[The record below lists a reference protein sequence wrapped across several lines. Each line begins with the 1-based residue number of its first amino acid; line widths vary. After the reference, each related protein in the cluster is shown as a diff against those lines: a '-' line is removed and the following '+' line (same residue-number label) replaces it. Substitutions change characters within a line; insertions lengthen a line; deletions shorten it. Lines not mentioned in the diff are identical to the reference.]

1 MSEVQGQVY
10 FLAAQRNTDYN
21 SICPY
26 NDPKYRLQIKKN
38 EYKRTRKH
46 WNTFHHLFLLQPID
60 CKPFFS
66 SFTAL
71 TFLGF
76 MFNHHFSSYLL

>member
-26 NDPKYRLQIKKN
+26 NDPKYRLQIKK
-38 EYKRTRKH
+38 K
-46 WNTFHHLFLLQPID
+46 NTKGQENTGT
-60 CKPFFS
+60 PFII
-66 SFTAL
+66 SF
-71 TFLGF
+71 FY
-76 MFNHHFSSYLL
+76 NP